1 MFAEQV
7 RDAEM
12 ECEVALLKHIRAAG
26 QRSWRACVWLL
37 ERMHPERYGRGKQGS
52 AGPSWD
58 NLFEQFVTLIEQNVA
73 DEALRER
80 LASRLDEIVMQ
91 ALADEREAGA
101 LPPKPA
107 APPANVPQGKAGK
120 AVAISPLLAGG
131 VAELLRD
138 VAPERRPGRVA
149 DFCNTSPTCDVHE
162 KRALGK
168 VCT

>member
-1 MFAEQV
+1 
-7 RDAEM
+7 M

-37 ERMHPERYGRGKQGS
+37 ERMHPERYGRGKQGA

-58 NLFEQFVTLIEQNVA
+58 NLFEQFVTLIEQDVT

-80 LASRLDEIVMQ
+80 LASRLDEIALQ
-91 ALADEREAGA
+91 ALVDEREAGA
-101 LPPKPA
+101 LPPAPA
-107 APPANVPQGKAGK
+107 MRPANVSQGKARK
-120 AVAISPLLAGG
+120 AVTVSPLPAGG
-131 VAELLRD
+131 VADLLRD
-138 VAPERRPGRVA
+138 ALPERRPGRAA
-149 DFCNTSPTCDVHE
+149 DFCNTSPARDVHE